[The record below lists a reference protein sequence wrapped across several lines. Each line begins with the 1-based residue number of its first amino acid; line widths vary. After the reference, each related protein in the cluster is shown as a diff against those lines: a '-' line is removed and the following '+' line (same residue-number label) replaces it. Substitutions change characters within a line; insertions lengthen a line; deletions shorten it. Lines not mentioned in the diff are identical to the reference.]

1 MGCEK
6 INFVDVLE
14 MLANLLNNFLVSS
27 VLACLYVI
35 SKVLGQIWG
44 PFFPGR
50 PGRGYGESFLWLW
63 VKQVCRSR

>member
-1 MGCEK
+1 
-6 INFVDVLE
+6 
-14 MLANLLNNFLVSS
+14 VSS